1 MEDWKT
7 KLIELIPE
15 EREEWESEFS
25 IYLAFGT
32 ILGLVMDAARKSND
46 DLLGR
51 CFSFAQ
57 WCFDQKEKDLWN
69 SAGVSF
75 YEHLADDPAVE
86 QIVHRYVNRTTFED
100 IRGLLEAMGKE
111 DAVKRIERRFANIK

>member
-1 MEDWKT
+1 MEDWKN

-32 ILGLVMDAARKSND
+32 IRGLVEDAARDSND

-51 CFSFAQ
+51 CFAFAQ
-57 WCFDQKEKDLWN
+57 WCFDQEEKDLWN

-75 YEHLADDPAVE
+75 YEHLADDPSVE
-86 QIVHRYVNRTTFED
+86 RIVHRFVKRKTFED
-100 IRGLLEAMGKE
+100 IRGLIEVMGK
-111 DAVKRIERRFANIK
+111 AGAAKRIEQRYSNGD

>member
-1 MEDWKT
+1 MEDWKA
-7 KLIELIPE
+7 KLIKLIPE

-32 ILGLVMDAARKSND
+32 IFGLVVDAARDSND

-51 CFSFAQ
+51 CFAFAQ
-57 WCFDQKEKDLWN
+57 WCFDQEEKDLWN

-86 QIVHRYVNRTTFED
+86 QVVHRFVNRTTFED
-100 IRGLLEAMGKE
+100 VRGLLKAMGKA
-111 DAVKRIERRFANIK
+111 DAVKRIEQRYSKGV